1 VDTLFLSNAQGQRTH
16 SARANNVQHIEDL
29 KEATGASV
37 EEEGHAES
45 LKQLQENMTL
55 FKVNK
60 IVEIKNKHPLFFP
73 TLLFFLLLFLQPM
86 PQKQVDKSK
95 QLQ

>member
-1 VDTLFLSNAQGQRTH
+1 MFIKSNSWLVNIQF
-16 SARANNVQHIEDL
+16 QHEKRRKQCDRYIEDL

-55 FKVNK
+55 FKS
-60 IVEIKNKHPLFFP
+60 E
-73 TLLFFLLLFLQPM
+73 
-86 PQKQVDKSK
+86 
-95 QLQ
+95 